1 MELRQIEY
9 RLLQFVYS
17 LGAGII
23 LCQLLELDQLTSILF
38 YGTFF
43 TVFVLWI
50 CSVWRGLNQFDL
62 LMLLIVA
69 LSFVHV
75 ILNGILSGA
84 AFSFQY
90 MKKYIMFC
98 STLIFFSAT
107 VKLNMGERLFR
118 FLEKIYLLIGILLI
132 AFYMTANAQMHLLNE
147 NYTKYLVFHFT
158 NPNMTAMFLTCM
170 VMFSLTA
177 VRRAENMIYKI
188 AFFLSAAVETIFII
202 QTRSR
207 NAIIIIFVFWV
218 MFMYLFV
225 WRHSRLNLKRWMIAI
240 VCIAPLLFILVYLPL
255 SSSSVVEKYFNFLVS
270 EGKGLDSRVRIW
282 TNGLNYF
289 KESPLL
295 GAYYQISEGTGTSQ
309 MHNSHLDIMAS
320 YGAGVLCLVC
330 VFLYQMIAQMQK
342 GKVSRW
348 HSVCMLGFVCSL
360 LLGIGE
366 AALFSGGLGIY
377 LFVGVFPLLSENI
390 KES

>member
-1 MELRQIEY
+1 MELRKIEY
-9 RLLQFVYS
+9 RLLQLVYS

-23 LCQLLELDQLTSILF
+23 VCQLLELSQLTSILF
-38 YGTFF
+38 YGTFL
-43 TVFVLWI
+43 TVFILWI
-50 CSVWRGLNQFDL
+50 CSAWRGLDRFDL
-62 LMLLIVA
+62 LMLLIVV

-75 ILNGILSGA
+75 ALNGILPGA
-84 AFSFQY
+84 EFSFQY

-98 STLIFFSAT
+98 STMIFFSTT
-107 VKLNMGERLFR
+107 VKLNMGARLFR
-118 FLEKIYLLIGILLI
+118 FLEKIYLLIGVLLI
-132 AFYMTANAQMHLLNE
+132 VFYMTENIQMHLLNGI
-147 NYTKYLVFHFT
+147 YSSYLVFHFT

-170 VMFSLTA
+170 VMFSLMA
-177 VRRAENMIYKI
+177 MSREENVAYKVI
-188 AFFLSAAVETIFII
+188 FFILSIVETSFIV

-207 NAIIIIFVFWV
+207 NAIIVIFVFWV
-218 MFMYLFV
+218 VFTYLLV
-225 WRHSRLNLKRWMIAI
+225 WKRSKLNLKKWMMAT
-240 VCIAPLLFILVYLPL
+240 VCIAPLLFVLVYLTL
-255 SSSSVVEKYFNFLVS
+255 NSSSVVEQYFDFFVS

-282 TNGLNYF
+282 TNALNYF

-309 MHNSHLDIMAS
+309 MHNSHLDIMVS

-330 VFLYQMIAQMQK
+330 VSLYQMIEQMQK
-342 GKVSRW
+342 GKLSRW

-366 AALFSGGLGIY
+366 AALFSGGIGIY
-377 LFVGVFPLLSENI
+377 LFVGVFPLMSENI